1 MTATTLPSLQTTLRK
16 LYEPFANGLSCT
28 VRHYRRASTYPFCV
42 WTEDGENGSFH
53 SNNHKQEQKIAGYV
67 DYFTKTEFD
76 ATVDAI
82 QEIFQAEGVAW
93 LLSTVDYEDETNLIH
108 YRWRWEVV

>member
-1 MTATTLPSLQTTLRK
+1 M
-16 LYEPFANGLSCT
+16 
-28 VRHYRRASTYPFCV
+28 

-53 SNNHKQEQKIAGYV
+53 SNNIKQEQKIAGYV

-76 ATVDAI
+76 ATVDVI